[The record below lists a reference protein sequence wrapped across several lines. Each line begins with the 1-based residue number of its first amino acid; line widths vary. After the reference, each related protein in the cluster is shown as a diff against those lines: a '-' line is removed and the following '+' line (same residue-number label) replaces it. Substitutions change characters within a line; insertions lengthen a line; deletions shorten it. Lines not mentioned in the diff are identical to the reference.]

1 MKKSVRFLT
10 VLALLSVVGAPLV
23 AHATTYFPF
32 VEDHR
37 QLKEKAIMKVGSIV
51 YVFHSGTPDIKKTIT
66 INDVLIVYRESPSCD
81 MKEVGKIKV
90 LSYAG
95 ENYLKV
101 EVIEGEIKLNDI
113 ARKGPVSF
121 LVILSEDRCKGA
133 AIVVPKNE

>member
-1 MKKSVRFLT
+1 MKKIVKFFT
-10 VLALLSVVGAPLV
+10 VLALLFIIGASLV
-23 AHATTYFPF
+23 AHAATYFPF
-32 VEDHR
+32 EEEHR
-37 QLKEKAIMKVGSIV
+37 KLKEKTIMKVGSIV
-51 YVFHSGTPDIKKTIT
+51 YVFHSGTPDVKNAIAV
-66 INDVLIVYRESPSCD
+66 NDTLTVYRESPSCD

-90 LSYAG
+90 LSCAG

-133 AIVVPKNE
+133 AIIVPKNE